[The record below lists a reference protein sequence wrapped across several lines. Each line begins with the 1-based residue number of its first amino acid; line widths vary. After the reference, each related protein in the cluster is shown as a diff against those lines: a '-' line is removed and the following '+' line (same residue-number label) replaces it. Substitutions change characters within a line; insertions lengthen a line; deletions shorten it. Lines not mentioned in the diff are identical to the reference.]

1 MSVRL
6 GIVGFGGMGHW
17 HYDNASKI
25 EGVDIVAVHDID
37 EKQLLDAEAQGIK
50 SYHKLDD
57 FLSDEE
63 INTVLVSA
71 PNPVHKELVIA
82 SAKAGKNIICEKPA
96 ALSVADFDEMVNCA
110 QENKVIM
117 TVHQNRRWD
126 KDYNTAKAVI
136 ESGTIGE
143 VFHISS
149 RLYGIFGYVHDW
161 HCYKKLGGGMMYDW
175 GVHLIDQMLQLI
187 PSRLV
192 SVNADIRSVINSE
205 VDDYFKLILRFENG
219 AVTEIELGTYMLD
232 ILPRWYI
239 AGDKGTAIINS
250 FATDG
255 KIYRTAKKVKKLPIR
270 IADTTS
276 GPTRTFIPTVPEDFI
291 YDPLPE
297 IKTDWTDF
305 YRNFVDVLDGKAEQK
320 IKLDEVRM
328 VLSVMA
334 AAVESSETG
343 KEVNL

>member
-1 MSVRL
+1 
-6 GIVGFGGMGHW
+6 
-17 HYDNASKI
+17 
-25 EGVDIVAVHDID
+25 
-37 EKQLLDAEAQGIK
+37 
-50 SYHKLDD
+50 
-57 FLSDEE
+57 
-63 INTVLVSA
+63 
-71 PNPVHKELVIA
+71 
-82 SAKAGKNIICEKPA
+82 
-96 ALSVADFDEMVNCA
+96 
-110 QENKVIM
+110 
-117 TVHQNRRWD
+117 
-126 KDYNTAKAVI
+126 
-136 ESGTIGE
+136 
-143 VFHISS
+143 
-149 RLYGIFGYVHDW
+149 
-161 HCYKKLGGGMMYDW
+161 
-175 GVHLIDQMLQLI
+175 
-187 PSRLV
+187 
-192 SVNADIRSVINSE
+192 
-205 VDDYFKLILRFENG
+205 
-219 AVTEIELGTYMLD
+219 MLD